1 MTNTNNDFNFNQY
14 TYTALQYVLG
24 MYYTVVGH
32 PVINKTF
39 LCHAIESDSKKS
51 KLASRSTVVSIK
63 SEKKVQ
69 IDGNRVTAVC
79 HKLTLNFFSEEKKM
93 KER

>member
-1 MTNTNNDFNFNQY
+1 
-14 TYTALQYVLG
+14 
-24 MYYTVVGH
+24 MYYTFVGH

-63 SEKKVQ
+63 SEKKST
-69 IDGNRVTAVC
+69 I
-79 HKLTLNFFSEEKKM
+79 
-93 KER
+93 

>member
-1 MTNTNNDFNFNQY
+1 M
-14 TYTALQYVLG
+14 QYVLG
-24 MYYTVVGH
+24 MYHTVVGH

-63 SEKKVQ
+63 SEKNVQ
-69 IDGNRVTAVC
+69 FDVNRVATVF